1 MKLLKYSEINKLA
14 IPALI
19 SGIAEPILSITD
31 TAIVGNVNYNAMEAL
46 GAVGIVGTF
55 LSMLVWVFGQKRSV
69 IASIV
74 SQAIGARKID
84 EIKSLPSQA
93 IFIILLMSLVII
105 GITYPFAEN
114 LFSFYNASGLIL
126 DYSVGYYKIR
136 VIGIPFTLI
145 TIGIFG
151 VFRGLQNTI
160 TPMAI
165 ALVGTSLNIVL
176 DIILVYGIEGI
187 LSPMH
192 IYGAAYASVIAQV
205 TMAGLAVFLLYKKT
219 KITLRF
225 SLPFNKKIRD
235 FLSMFLDL
243 IIRTLALNIALYFG
257 SSFAAK
263 YGDEFIAAYT
273 IAINLW
279 FLGAFIIDGYS
290 SAGTIL
296 SGKFFGEK
304 SYNKLIE
311 LSYKLSLIGIF
322 LGISIFSI
330 GMIFYGYSGVI
341 FTKEQIVLVEFYN
354 VFWIVLIMQPLCA
367 VAFIFDGIFK
377 GLGWMKKLR
386 NVLLFS
392 TFIVFIPTLLI
403 TDSYG
408 YKLEGIFLA
417 FTLWIIARG
426 VPLIIKFY
434 KTCVPLVQ
442 KM

>member
-1 MKLLKYSEINKLA
+1 MKLINYSQINKLA

-31 TAIVGNVNYNAMEAL
+31 TAIVGNVNYNSMEAL

-74 SQAIGARKID
+74 SQAIGARKIN
-84 EIKSLPSQA
+84 EVKSLPSQA
-93 IFIILLMSLVII
+93 IFIILFLSLVII

-126 DYSVGYYKIR
+126 DYSVDYYKIR

-145 TIGIFG
+145 TIGVFG
-151 VFRGLQNTI
+151 IFRGLQNTI
-160 TPMAI
+160 TPMSIAI
-165 ALVGTSLNIVL
+165 VGTLLNIVL
-176 DIILVYGIEGI
+176 DIILVYGIEGV
-187 LSPMH
+187 LAPMH

-205 TMAGLAVFLLYKKT
+205 TMAGLAILLLYKKT
-219 KITLRF
+219 EITLRF
-225 SLPFNKKIRD
+225 SLPFNEKIKD
-235 FLSMFLDL
+235 FLLMFFDL
-243 IIRTLALNIALYFG
+243 IVRTLALNIALYFG
-257 SSFAAK
+257 SSFAAR

-311 LSYKLSLIGIF
+311 LSYKLSLIGII
-322 LGISIFSI
+322 LGMSIFTV
-330 GMIFYGYSGVI
+330 GMIFYSYSGII
-341 FTKEQIVLVEFYN
+341 FTKQEIVLVEFYN

-367 VAFIFDGIFK
+367 IAFIFDGIFK
-377 GLGWMKKLR
+377 GLGWMKELR

-392 TFIVFIPTLLI
+392 TFIVFVPTLLI
-403 TDSYG
+403 TDSFG

>member
-74 SQAIGARKID
+74 AQAIGARKID

-145 TIGIFG
+145 TIGVFG